1 MTAGLGGHRTQSC
14 VALAGDAGVLGVCAQ
29 ERATRSRGAG
39 VNASGLPDEAVD
51 CLLDRL
57 GQERSAITRYVVAD
71 ADHAPRTTTAVER
84 VDHHLAHASTAFL
97 TSPFASAVV
106 VVVDEDAPKVSVWRG
121 DSAGVRPVEWP
132 WRGPGF
138 SDVHRAA
145 AAVFGFDTVAGQQ
158 QLEALGRLCPR
169 GRDEAFTDALRVRED
184 GFDLAAG
191 WLSELE
197 AVVATKRGPSAYG
210 LAVPAGAFEA
220 RLADLVVEWLGHV
233 KRLVPETHLCVGGSF
248 FYNSAVNRAVRA
260 SGMFEDVFVPVDP
273 GNGGVAVGAALAA
286 SSQRALAAPYLGPS
300 YDPIE
305 IKATLDNCKL
315 RYEWATEDGIVR
327 KAVDA
332 LIQGRL
338 VGWFDG
344 AMEWGPRSLGARSI
358 VANPFAPYVLE
369 NLNRFLKQ
377 RAPWRGYGLSATAP
391 AVAVHFDGPAV
402 SRYMECDFLARS
414 PETFGHVLPM
424 PGAAIR
430 VHTVGDETP
439 GRFRRLLEA
448 FGAATGLP
456 FLVNTSFNGRHE
468 PVVCHPADAVR
479 VFYGTGMDLLI
490 MDRFVIEK

>member
-1 MTAGLGGHRTQSC
+1 M
-14 VALAGDAGVLGVCAQ
+14 
-29 ERATRSRGAG
+29 
-39 VNASGLPDEAVD
+39 
-51 CLLDRL
+51 
-57 GQERSAITRYVVAD
+57 
-71 ADHAPRTTTAVER
+71 
-84 VDHHLAHASTAFL
+84 
-97 TSPFASAVV
+97 
-106 VVVDEDAPKVSVWRG
+106 
-121 DSAGVRPVEWP
+121 
-132 WRGPGF
+132 
-138 SDVHRAA
+138 
-145 AAVFGFDTVAGQQ
+145 FGFDTVAGQQ
-158 QLEALGRLCPR
+158 QLEALGRLCPS
-169 GRDEAFTDALRVRED
+169 GRDEAFTETLRVRED
-184 GFDLAAG
+184 GFDLAPD

-197 AVVATKRGPSAYG
+197 AAVATTRGPSAYH
-210 LAVPAGAFEA
+210 LAGPAGAFEA
-220 RLADLVVEWLGHV
+220 RLASLLVEWLGHV
-233 KRLVPETHLCVGGSF
+233 KRLVPATHLCVGGSF
-248 FYNSAVNRAVRA
+248 FYNSAVNRAVRT
-260 SGMFEDVFVPVDP
+260 SNLFDDVFVPVDP

-286 SSQRALAAPYLGPS
+286 GGLPPALATPYLGPS

-315 RYEWATEDGIVR
+315 RYEWATEDGIVHR
-327 KAVDA
+327 AVDA

-377 RAPWRGYGLSATAP
+377 RAPWRGYGLSAMAP
-391 AVAVHFDGPAV
+391 AVAAHFDGPPV
-402 SRYMECDFLARS
+402 SRYMECDFLARL
-414 PETFGHVLPM
+414 PDTFGHILPM

-439 GRFRRLLEA
+439 ERFRRLLEA

-490 MDRFVIEK
+490 LDRFVIEK